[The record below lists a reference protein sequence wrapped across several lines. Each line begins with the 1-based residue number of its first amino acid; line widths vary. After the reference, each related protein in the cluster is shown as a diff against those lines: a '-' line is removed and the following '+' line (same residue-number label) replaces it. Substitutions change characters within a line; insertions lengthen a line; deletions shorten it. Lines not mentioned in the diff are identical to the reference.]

1 VGDVGFDVGM
11 GFAITH
17 CTWRHAMKEDLQE
30 LLISLIWMVIA
41 ASIGMFIGIFLE
53 IV

>member
-1 VGDVGFDVGM
+1 
-11 GFAITH
+11 
-17 CTWRHAMKEDLQE
+17 MKEDLQE